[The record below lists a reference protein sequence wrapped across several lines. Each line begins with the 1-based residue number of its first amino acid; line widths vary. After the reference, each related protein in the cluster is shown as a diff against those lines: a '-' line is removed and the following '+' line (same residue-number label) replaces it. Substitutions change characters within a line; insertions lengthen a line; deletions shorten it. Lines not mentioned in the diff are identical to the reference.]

1 MDKFSIEGPSRIRGE
16 VKISGSKNSSLPILA
31 ATLLFNQPVVLKNLP
46 RVKDINTMIN
56 LLRSLGSKIILSKD
70 KRVARIHNKKNLKT
84 FASYS
89 LVKTMRGSILV
100 LGPLIARYYK
110 SKISLPGGCLI
121 GARPINYHLD
131 SLKKLGM
138 NYVLKD
144 GYILAK
150 SNGKLKGTTIKFPR
164 LSVGATENSIIAA
177 CLAKGTTI
185 LKNCAIEPEIK
196 DLIIFLK
203 KMGTTIHLKGRT
215 ITIKKSEIENSKIEH
230 NVIFDRIEL
239 GTYMIACA
247 LQAKGNIKINAS
259 INLFIFKVY
268 IMKTIGSY
276 FI

>member
-110 SKISLPGGCLI
+110 SKISL
-121 GARPINYHLD
+121 ND
-131 SLKKLGM
+131 
-138 NYVLKD
+138 D
-144 GYILAK
+144 
-150 SNGKLKGTTIKFPR
+150 
-164 LSVGATENSIIAA
+164 A
-177 CLAKGTTI
+177 CL
-185 LKNCAIEPEIK
+185 LSEPVFFR
-196 DLIIFLK
+196 LP
-203 KMGTTIHLKGRT
+203 
-215 ITIKKSEIENSKIEH
+215 
-230 NVIFDRIEL
+230 
-239 GTYMIACA
+239 
-247 LQAKGNIKINAS
+247 
-259 INLFIFKVY
+259 
-268 IMKTIGSY
+268 
-276 FI
+276 

>member
-31 ATLLFNQPVVLKNLP
+31 ATLLFNKPVVLKNLP
-46 RVKDINTMIN
+46 KVNDINTMIS

-70 KRVARIHNKKNLKT
+70 KRVAKIHNKDKIKT

-100 LGPLIARYYK
+100 LGPLIAKYHK

-131 SLKKLGM
+131 ALKKLGM

-150 SNGKLKGTTIKFPR
+150 SKGKL
-164 LSVGATENSIIAA
+164 LS
-177 CLAKGTTI
+177 
-185 LKNCAIEPEIK
+185 
-196 DLIIFLK
+196 LIHI
-203 KMGTTIHLKGRT
+203 
-215 ITIKKSEIENSKIEH
+215 
-230 NVIFDRIEL
+230 
-239 GTYMIACA
+239 
-247 LQAKGNIKINAS
+247 
-259 INLFIFKVY
+259 
-268 IMKTIGSY
+268 
-276 FI
+276 